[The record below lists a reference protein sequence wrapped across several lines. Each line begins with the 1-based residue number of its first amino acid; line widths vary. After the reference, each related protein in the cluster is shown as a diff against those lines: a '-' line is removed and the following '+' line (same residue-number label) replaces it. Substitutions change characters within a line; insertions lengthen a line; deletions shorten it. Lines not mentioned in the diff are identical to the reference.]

1 MTTTATWATVAS
13 PSLPQGSLPTARQS
27 PRCLGRAPSLS
38 WFSRSVSRLQ
48 RLQPWRRRYRAAPH
62 RHLRTISGRRLRST
76 LITSADGLS
85 SVCRTPPRAEP
96 HAYCRG
102 RILPWRDLPRRL
114 LPEAPSGA
122 PTAVRIGC
130 HREPGARDSTPTRD
144 AGRVL
149 ASGRHGHGTDPG
161 RTGSARPSTP
171 ASTMKA
177 LTALTLIPLLNPHTT
192 IMVLAGGCER

>member
-76 LITSADGLS
+76 LITSADDLS
-85 SVCRTPPRAEP
+85 SVCRTPPRADLTLTAAGAFCPGGTSPGDCCPKPRRGRPQLSGSGVIVNLAPGIPPLPAMAGASLLRADMDTGQILVARAP
-96 HAYCRG
+96 HA
-102 RILPWRDLPRRL
+102 PQL
-114 LPEAPSGA
+114 LPAP
-122 PTAVRIGC
+122 
-130 HREPGARDSTPTRD
+130 
-144 AGRVL
+144 
-149 ASGRHGHGTDPG
+149 
-161 RTGSARPSTP
+161 
-171 ASTMKA
+171 
-177 LTALTLIPLLNPHTT
+177 
-192 IMVLAGGCER
+192 